1 MSFHDLVHLWTK
13 NVSICWTDLFMPKTD
28 QKRHCSA
35 QFAYKTNCETSI
47 SRNVHVY
54 IFGPRVQMFAFLV
67 LIYVHMF
74 TFLVLICTNVY
85 IFGPHICTNVCIFGP
100 YMYKMDTTPPLNLK
114 LSHVCLI
121 TNILIYKRSS
131 SLPKYIYS
139 VFKN

>member
-1 MSFHDLVHLWTK
+1 
-13 NVSICWTDLFMPKTD
+13 MPKTD
-28 QKRHCSA
+28 QKDIVLHNLHTKQTVKRA
-35 QFAYKTNCETSI
+35 FN

-121 TNILIYKRSS
+121 TNILINLQKTQFP
-131 SLPKYIYS
+131 PKVYILS
-139 VFKN
+139 IQELRLI